1 MGANMKHSR
10 FFLAFLLAAT
20 LAALAFVWVTKA
32 PNGTSS
38 GPSVALAGSNESS
51 RDAVLAAYKQLEKS
65 EQTGDGAL
73 YVSMQSKRKLDE
85 AGEQAVQELG
95 KGFPPDPSVHYELVD
110 VRIRK
115 DRAAVLAKITR
126 SSSTTPQY
134 YLGEFVLENGSWKI
148 GQAELSQ
155 EPIETSALE
164 AAVPPTDGAFT
175 RAGSPWNQVPYA
187 VANTKW
193 FKPEQIDWRLQAT
206 EDESFLYIRF
216 EAKASLP
223 APGTEIP
230 ADDAKAFKG
239 MPAAPD
245 GMVIKT
251 ASGKEFHLVPGAN
264 PMTRATFDST
274 GHATS
279 NRYFVQY
286 SFSIENA
293 GQDTLFSNSTKDS
306 FNPLIVVQDRFFDVK
321 LPLSA
326 LGTGPANSG
335 MEIRERN
342 SLAKVL
348 PYQVIRF
355 LQ

>member
-1 MGANMKHSR
+1 M
-10 FFLAFLLAAT
+10 
-20 LAALAFVWVTKA
+20 WVTKA
-32 PNGTSS
+32 RNGTPSD
-38 GPSVALAGSNESS
+38 PSVALAGSNDSS
-51 RDAVLAAYKQLEKS
+51 RDAVLVAFKLLEKA

-73 YVSMQSKRKLDE
+73 YVSVQSKRKQDE
-85 AGEQAVQELG
+85 AGKQAVQELA
-95 KGFPPDPSVHYELVD
+95 KAFPPDPSVHYELVD
-110 VRIRK
+110 MRIRK
-115 DRAAVLAKITR
+115 DRAAVLGKIMR

-148 GQAELSQ
+148 GQDLLSQ
-155 EPIETSALE
+155 EPIDGAALE
-164 AAVPPTDGAFT
+164 AAVPPSDGAFT
-175 RAGSPWNQVPYA
+175 RAGSPWNKVPYA
-187 VANTKW
+187 ADNTKW
-193 FKPEQIDWRLQAT
+193 FKPEQIDWKLQAT

-223 APGTEIP
+223 VPGTEIP

-239 MPAAPD
+239 MPAAPN

-274 GHATS
+274 GRATS

-286 SFSIENA
+286 SFSIENT

-321 LPLSA
+321 IPLQA
-326 LGTGPANSG
+326 LGASPANSA

-342 SLAKVL
+342 SLAKTL
-348 PYQVIRF
+348 PYQVARF

>member
-1 MGANMKHSR
+1 MKHFR

-20 LAALAFVWVTKA
+20 LAALAFLWVARTRNET
-32 PNGTSS
+32 PS

-51 RDAVLAAYKQLEKS
+51 RDAVLAVYKLLEKA

-73 YVSMQSKRKLDE
+73 YASVQSKRQLDE
-85 AGEQAVQELG
+85 MGEQAVQELR

-110 VRIRK
+110 VRIRR
-115 DRAAVLAKITR
+115 DQAAVLGKVLR

-134 YLGEFVLENGSWKI
+134 YLGKFVLESGTWKVA
-148 GQAELSQ
+148 QALLSQ
-155 EPIETSALE
+155 ERLDASALE
-164 AAVPPTDGAFT
+164 AAVPPSDGAFT
-175 RAGSPWNQVPYA
+175 RAGSPWNTISYA
-187 VANTKW
+187 ATNTKW

-230 ADDAKAFKG
+230 ADDAKGFRG
-239 MPAAPD
+239 LPAAPD
-245 GMVIKT
+245 GMAIKT
-251 ASGKEFHLVPGAN
+251 ASGKEVYLVPGAN
-264 PMTRATFDST
+264 LMTRATFDST
-274 GHATS
+274 GHANS

-286 SFSIENA
+286 SFSVEDA
-293 GQDTLFSNSTKDS
+293 GQETLFSSSTKDS

-321 LPLSA
+321 LPLQA
-326 LGTGPANSG
+326 LGTGPSNLG
-335 MEIRERN
+335 IEIRERN
-342 SLAKVL
+342 SLAKLL